1 MFADRGIIS
10 ENYDAMAKFVRRLDE
25 TRYDFE
31 GKVKYMY
38 ADWLSY
44 QKFETCGNSF
54 GNWKKWQDDAE
65 ARNYRRFLAAC
76 YWRDDARMMSEM
88 AKALGRDGD
97 AEYFA
102 ASSERALAHIRKT
115 FLDDGLLPEYMRELQ
130 TACLFALHFGVVEGE
145 ARERT
150 KADLLKSVR
159 DHGDC
164 LQTGF
169 LGTSVLMD
177 TLTEIGSADVAYT
190 LLFQRKNPSW
200 LYSVDQGAT
209 TIWERWNSYTKEE
222 GFNPMS
228 MNSFNHY
235 AYGAVLA
242 WIYKTAAGI
251 APDPENPGF
260 RKITMAPV
268 PDRRLGFVEAEYKSN
283 AGLVKSAWRYEG
295 DRWIWRFSVPEGAT
309 AAVKAPGD
317 AEFAEYL
324 PGTYEIVRSGVR

>member
-1 MFADRGIIS
+1 MLFRS
-10 ENYDAMAKFVRRLDE
+10 
-25 TRYDFE
+25 
-31 GKVKYMY
+31 
-38 ADWLSY
+38 
-44 QKFETCGNSF
+44 
-54 GNWKKWQDDAE
+54 
-65 ARNYRRFLAAC
+65 
-76 YWRDDARMMSEM
+76 
-88 AKALGRDGD
+88 
-97 AEYFA
+97 

-150 KADLLKSVR
+150 KADLLKSIR

-251 APDPENPGF
+251 APDPANPGF

-324 PGTYEIVRSGVR
+324 PGTYEIVR